1 LRNKYCNKYT
11 CNYLSHILSMYP
23 TLILLTEIQKI
34 NILKFI
40 IAVGQPYYEE
50 ANYSTMAECSA
61 WVRDS
66 EKVLTF

>member
-1 LRNKYCNKYT
+1 
-11 CNYLSHILSMYP
+11 MYP